1 MDPEQLSGKLLND
14 LAYQVMKL
22 EEAIR
27 AIKRAN
33 IPYKVTINVVDDQSK
48 STTEVDKFYAINTN
62 WIRRD

>member
-27 AIKRAN
+27 AIKRLTYH
-33 IPYKVTINVVDDQSK
+33 IK
-48 STTEVDKFYAINTN
+48 
-62 WIRRD
+62 